1 MRRAPWAVAAAAAAL
16 AAAAPA
22 SAQDPIAP
30 PGAEPHWLPDEEWV
44 NLLWLPYDE
53 DRLYRLLGRTRGEV
67 FRWLR
72 IDAHHTLAQL
82 GRRRGYTVRRLAAAL
97 VANRRGSVPGR
108 VLRTLRRRA
117 GLTLTQGHLG
127 QHLLFHALHQTAIP
141 RRARAIFGVRSQRR
155 FLRLR
160 RSELSPLQIGE
171 LFGRARVEMRRGSVD
186 ALRDAAAKAVRLGQ
200 LSPRQA
206 RVMLDRQVRQVPR
219 WLGQNRYNGPSG
231 GRNRLRLPP
240 GDVAKHPSIARDGGR
255 VVWDAY
261 RSTVREAEQLGEI
274 HVRGA
279 DVATAAPVSGFAV
292 SPPVDPGSEKPRSAY
307 NAVLSG
313 DGRVVAFESAE
324 STYPLAKRVGQ
335 MSVVVRDLATGRLEK
350 VSHLGRPRGAPTRTA
365 FNPSLSAD
373 GRIVAFEATDS
384 GRDGQPSRNG
394 LWVFDRAAGRETL
407 VAEHDGRG
415 AAYLPRVAGNGAA
428 VAYTA
433 VDPRT
438 EATQVVLHRAE
449 GAPAVVVSRAAGPD
463 GAPADSDAY
472 EPAVSDDGSVVAFT
486 SRAANLGARGGRL
499 RVWVRD
505 VRDGTT
511 QLATAGVGRDASQPA
526 ISADGRFV
534 AFVERLA
541 IGDGTPA
548 ELRSRVWLH
557 DRRTGATALVSRRDG
572 HGGGTADG
580 ASAEPAVSADGSRV
594 AFTSTA
600 GNLSTR
606 KPRGLAGVFVRDLRA
621 GTTTPL
627 SDPGRRASPGG
638 ERTHDRQAQGARLAA
653 SQPGS
658 EPGLCLLRRAGA
670 GR

>member
-1 MRRAPWAVAAAAAAL
+1 MRRAACVLAVVASAL
-16 AAAAPA
+16 AAPAAA
-22 SAQDPIAP
+22 QGQDPIAP

-53 DRLYRLLGRTRGEV
+53 ERLYRLLGRTRGEV
-67 FRWLR
+67 FRWVR
-72 IDAHHTLAQL
+72 VDAHHTLAQL
-82 GRRRGYTVRRLAAAL
+82 GRRRGYTVSRLAAAL
-97 VANRRGSVPGR
+97 VANRRGRVPAA

-117 GLTLTQGHLG
+117 ALTLTQGHLG
-127 QHLLFHALHQTAIP
+127 QHLLFHGLHQTAIP
-141 RRARAIFGVRSQRR
+141 GRARAIFGVRTQEQ

-171 LFGRARVEMRRGSVD
+171 LFGRARVQMRRGCVD
-186 ALRDAAAKAVRLGQ
+186 ALRDAAAKGVRLGQ

-206 RVMLDRQVRQVPR
+206 RVMLDRQLRQVPR

-240 GDVAKHPSIARDGGR
+240 GDVAKHPTIAADGRR
-255 VVWDAY
+255 VAWDAY
-261 RSTVREAEQLGEI
+261 RSTVREAERLGEI

-279 DVATAAPVSGFAV
+279 DLAPGAPRSDFAV
-292 SPPVDPGSEKPRSAY
+292 SPPVDPRSEKPRSAY

-384 GRDGQPSRNG
+384 GVAGRPSRNG
-394 LWVFDRAAGRETL
+394 LWVFDRHAGRETL

-415 AAYLPRVAGNGAA
+415 AAYLPRVAGDGGAI
-428 VAYTA
+428 AYTA

-438 EATQVVLHRAE
+438 DVTHVVLRGLGT
-449 GAPAVVVSRAAGPD
+449 GAAAGAVISRGTGAD

-472 EPAVSDDGSVVAFT
+472 EPAVSDDASVVAFT
-486 SRAANLGARGGRL
+486 SRAGNLGAVGGRL

-505 VRDGTT
+505 VRAGTT
-511 QLATAGVGRDASQPA
+511 RLASAGIGRDASQPA
-526 ISADGRFV
+526 VSADGRFV

-548 ELRSRVWLH
+548 ALRSRIWLH
-557 DRRTGATALVSRRDG
+557 DLRTGATTLVSRRDG
-572 HGGGTADG
+572 ADGAAADG
-580 ASAEPAVSADGSRV
+580 ASTEPAVSADGSRV
-594 AFTSTA
+594 VFTSTA
-600 GNLSTR
+600 GNLSDR
-606 KPRGLAGVFVRDLRA
+606 KPRGLAGVFVRELRA
-621 GTTTPL
+621 GTTTLL
-627 SDPGRRASPGG
+627 SDPGRRPAAARRDPGG
-638 ERTHDRQAQGARLAA
+638 HEHSGRARAA
-653 SQPGS
+653 STSPLVRA
-658 EPGLCLLRRAGA
+658 LCLLRRA
-670 GR
+670 R